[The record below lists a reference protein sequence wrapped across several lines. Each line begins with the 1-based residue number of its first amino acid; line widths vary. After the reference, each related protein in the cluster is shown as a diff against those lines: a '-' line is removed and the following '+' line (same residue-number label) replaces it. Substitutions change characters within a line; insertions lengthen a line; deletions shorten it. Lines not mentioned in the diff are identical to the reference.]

1 MKKLRNRIWLVFAV
15 FSVTILGITWGFQ
28 TLAFNRLYYRQEL
41 ARIETLGNEITEEW
55 KNVRFSQPASIR
67 FYRDELPVR
76 IFNQAGAETPE
87 PAGISSD
94 PDPLGAAQFISKYEA
109 SGNAVY
115 INTVGTEGPDTG
127 FIIFGRKIPNLKAP
141 DNSLYVYI
149 VDPLGPLNSVRTIM
163 TQQLVLLGCVT
174 VILAI
179 IIAYFMASTIA
190 KPIVDLTEQ
199 AALLAQGD
207 YSVKFGSNDVTEI
220 RQLSDTL
227 NDATQKLAQIDET
240 KNTLLASVSHDLRTP
255 LTMIKAYA
263 EMIRDLS
270 GNNEERRREHIGI
283 ILQEADWMSDLITDI
298 LEYSRIRSG
307 TMNYEMRVL
316 DLASLTDVCTERFSE
331 SMVQHDKGVTIDW
344 ENTGYYPVWGDLVRI
359 QRVIN
364 NLLDNAIK
372 FSDPGGTVHIR
383 IRNDAALGTVWEI
396 TDHGPGI
403 APENMDAIWDRYFT
417 RDIGAPRKSGST
429 GLGLP
434 IVRGILEAHGAKYG
448 VFSTPG
454 EGARFWFSMKAVQE
468 EGEPI

>member
-1 MKKLRNRIWLVFAV
+1 MKKLRNRIWAVFAV
-15 FSVTILGITWGFQ
+15 FSVTILGIVWGFQ

-41 ARIETLGNEITEEW
+41 ARIETLGNDITEEW
-55 KNVRFSQPASIR
+55 KNVRFSQPVSIR

-76 IFNQAGAETPE
+76 IFNAAGAKTTDTVGV
-87 PAGISSD
+87 ASD
-94 PDPLGAAQFISKYEA
+94 PDPFGADQFISKYEA

-115 INTVGTEGPDTG
+115 INTVGTKGPDTG
-127 FIIFGRKIPNLKAP
+127 FIIFGRKIANPIEP

-149 VDPLGPLNSVRTIM
+149 VDPLGPLNSVRSIM
-163 TQQLVLLGCVT
+163 TQQLVLLGAVT

-179 IIAYFMASTIA
+179 IIAFFMASTIA
-190 KPIVDLTEQ
+190 KPIVDLTDQ
-199 AALLAQGD
+199 ASLLAQGD
-207 YSVKFGSNDVTEI
+207 YSVRFTGNDITEI
-220 RQLSDTL
+220 RQLTDTL
-227 NDATQKLAQIDET
+227 NDATEKLAQIDET

-316 DLASLTDVCTERFSE
+316 DLASLTDVCTERFSGP
-331 SMVQHDKGVTIDW
+331 MVQHDRGVKIDW
-344 ENTGYYPVWGDLVRI
+344 CNEGYFPVWGDVVRI

-383 IRNDAALGTVWEI
+383 IRNDEASGTVWEI

-403 APENMDAIWDRYFT
+403 APENIDAIWDRYFS
-417 RDIGAPRKSGST
+417 RDIGTPRKSGST

-448 VFSTPG
+448 VDSKPG
-454 EGARFWFSMKAVQE
+454 EGSRFWFSMKPVQE
-468 EGEPI
+468 DSEQV